1 MKFTQQ
7 QAAEKISAILGN
19 TKTLSDRSIN
29 ETLAILM
36 ADAGEETELDDFL
49 SKWTPLFQTNDGQQ
63 RKERADFI
71 KSQPAGK
78 KSEPQPEDLSTQIEK
93 MIGEKLSALQSKIE
107 TFEANRSLESIF
119 EQAKS
124 DFSKKHRID
133 ESDEKK
139 LKARLKVFD
148 MVKPSVSKESSP
160 DEIVSKMKSEFDSIA
175 DLAGWSD
182 VYVPIEGQD
191 EPPQAKNAEYFSSMK
206 ENLEKKGVI

>member
-36 ADAGEETELDDFL
+36 ADVGEETELDDFL

-71 KSQPAGK
+71 KSQPAEK
-78 KSEPQPEDLSTQIEK
+78 KPEDLSIQIEK
-93 MIGEKLSALQSKIE
+93 MIGEKLSTLQSKIE

-124 DFSKKHRID
+124 EFSKKHRID

-191 EPPQAKNAEYFSSMK
+191 EPPQTKNAEYFSSMK